1 MYSLFF
7 VEETE
12 STNDEVLKYQSKN
25 QDIVGLYTTYQK
37 KGRGQYGNTWQMP
50 KNENIAYTVMVKAN
64 LISIQK
70 VLLNFHIAVIVRN
83 FLEDKLSEKVQM
95 KWPNDIII
103 NRKKIV
109 GILVENLKV
118 AGEDYYI
125 IGMGVNVLQKDFGE
139 LSKAGSIFTQTGE
152 IFCLRDFTEE
162 LHQYFTENIIKE
174 NPNILDEYNKYLFNR
189 DKVASFVKRGI
200 RQNGIIQ
207 YVDNNG
213 YLWVNLENDGLE
225 SFFHKEIEMEY

>member
-1 MYSLFF
+1 M
-7 VEETE
+7 
-12 STNDEVLKYQSKN
+12 
-25 QDIVGLYTTYQK
+25 
-37 KGRGQYGNTWQMP
+37 
-50 KNENIAYTVMVKAN
+50 
-64 LISIQK
+64 
-70 VLLNFHIAVIVRN
+70 
-83 FLEDKLSEKVQM
+83 
-95 KWPNDIII
+95 
-103 NRKKIV
+103 
-109 GILVENLKV
+109 ENLKV

-152 IFCLRDFTEE
+152 IFSLRDFTEE

-207 YVDNNG
+207 YVDDNG